1 MRLSAVAIRSDTA
14 GAEQSYLHDM
24 LAEDVGC
31 VLEIGCGGGR
41 LTRKYYQLAE
51 SVVGIDLPDA
61 LDAVGFD
68 DMPRATCLA
77 ASAIDLPFRDAC
89 FDGAIFALSF

>member
-1 MRLSAVAIRSDTA
+1 MAIRSDTA
-14 GAEQSYLHDM
+14 GAEQNYLQDM

-41 LTRKYYQLAE
+41 LTRKYYECAK

-61 LDAVGFD
+61 LDATGFA
-68 DMPRATCLA
+68 DMPRAKCLA
-77 ASAIDLPFRDAC
+77 ASAMALPFGDAC